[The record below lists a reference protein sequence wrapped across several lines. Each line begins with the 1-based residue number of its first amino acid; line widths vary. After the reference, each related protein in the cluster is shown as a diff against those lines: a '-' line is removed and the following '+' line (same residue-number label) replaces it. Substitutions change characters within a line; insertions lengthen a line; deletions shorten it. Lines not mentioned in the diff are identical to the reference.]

1 MLERDK
7 YIEKQKGKGTGNRKR
22 HAEGWAGKSIFIN
35 L

>member
-7 YIEKQKGKGTGNRKR
+7 YIEKQKGKRAGNRKG
-22 HAEGWAGKSIFIN
+22 HAEGWAEKSIFIN